1 MTIYNLLTVIICSL
15 YLLSTDHV
23 SAIVLST
30 CIFIN
35 NQVLEAILTEL
46 LLEFF
51 DVDLNGSQTFDSF
64 C

>member
-1 MTIYNLLTVIICSL
+1 MTIYNLLTVIIFSL

-23 SAIVLST
+23 SAVVLST